1 MTAQQKVQVPDIGD
15 FSDVEIV
22 EVMVAPGDT
31 VAVDDSLIT
40 LETDKAA
47 MEVPTPYQGTVKEL
61 LVSVGDRVSE
71 GSPIVVLE
79 TAEAVTEESNRARH
93 YLERCLAAS

>member
-1 MTAQQKVQVPDIGD
+1 MTAQHKVQVPDIGE

-40 LETDKAA
+40 LETD
-47 MEVPTPYQGTVKEL
+47 
-61 LVSVGDRVSE
+61 
-71 GSPIVVLE
+71 
-79 TAEAVTEESNRARH
+79 
-93 YLERCLAAS
+93 